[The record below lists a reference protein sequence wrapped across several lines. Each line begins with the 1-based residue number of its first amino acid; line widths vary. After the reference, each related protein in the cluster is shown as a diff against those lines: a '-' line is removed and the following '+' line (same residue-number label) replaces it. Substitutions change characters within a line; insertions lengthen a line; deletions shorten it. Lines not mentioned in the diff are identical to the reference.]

1 MLFCVKF
8 INKAEQLISTKRKTR
23 EEKEEEKKTSTK
35 QIISNE
41 PASGFRPIRY
51 IISLILDGSLMQGGQ
66 QPYLDK
72 GGHLLDMATTGCAK
86 IGKMRTR
93 KMENMK
99 RTKKVIKQVNEY
111 RGIFSN

>member
-8 INKAEQLISTKRKTR
+8 INKAEQLKSTKRKTR

-66 QPYLDK
+66 QPYLVK
-72 GGHLLDMATTGCAK
+72 SGRKLDMATTGCAK
-86 IGKMRTR
+86 W
-93 KMENMK
+93 ENETEK
-99 RTKKVIKQVNEY
+99 WETLKEQKQS
-111 RGIFSN
+111 SNK

>member
-23 EEKEEEKKTSTK
+23 EEKEEEKKRRKKTSTK

-41 PASGFRPIRY
+41 PASGFRAIRY

-66 QPYLDK
+66 QPYLVK
-72 GGHLLDMATTGCAK
+72 SGRKLDMATTGCAK
-86 IGKMRTR
+86 W
-93 KMENMK
+93 ENETEK
-99 RTKKVIKQVNEY
+99 WETLKEQKQS
-111 RGIFSN
+111 SNK

>member
-23 EEKEEEKKTSTK
+23 EEKEEEKKRRKKTSTK

-66 QPYLDK
+66 QPYLVK
-72 GGHLLDMATTGCAK
+72 SGRKLDMATTGCAK
-86 IGKMRTR
+86 R
-93 KMENMK
+93 EN
-99 RTKKVIKQVNEY
+99 
-111 RGIFSN
+111 

>member
-8 INKAEQLISTKRKTR
+8 INKAEQLKSTKGKTR
-23 EEKEEEKKTSTK
+23 ENNSTK

-66 QPYLDK
+66 QPYLVK
-72 GGHLLDMATTGCAK
+72 SGRKLDMATTGCAK
-86 IGKMRTR
+86 W
-93 KMENMK
+93 ENETEK
-99 RTKKVIKQVNEY
+99 WETLKEQKQS
-111 RGIFSN
+111 SNK